1 MEHWRAVM
9 WYLAVE
15 TWRNLRGWPWRNV
28 VTRETSP
35 LGGFWRVI
43 YLACACF
50 FFSFLLTS
58 YHVDMCL
65 YPILYT
71 RYVLPIGNW
80 VSRPLCME
88 YNEGPSFTRLLKGA
102 NVPTPWI
109 VFITDNARFHLA
121 SMIWINA
128 IPCFTWYD

>member
-1 MEHWRAVM
+1 MVPGGRDVEKFAG
-9 WYLAVE
+9 LALE
-15 TWRNLRGWPWRNV
+15 KCGHARDKSARWFLEGNLPC
-28 VTRETSP
+28 
-35 LGGFWRVI
+35 LC
-43 YLACACF
+43 LL